1 MLEPQEKSK
10 LGASITSIIQY
21 NINKSLK
28 FIYNNVDRYLKF
40 NSMVYQYQYIFRT
53 SLEYW
58 MRFLNDHTMNLPWLD
73 AIPVSLD
80 LV

>member
-40 NSMVYQYQYIFRT
+40 NSMVLPVPVYLQ
-53 SLEYW
+53 
-58 MRFLNDHTMNLPWLD
+58 NLTWILD
-73 AIPVSLD
+73 EIS
-80 LV
+80 